1 MDFLW
6 HKVSEKEKE
15 DIKNQAKA
23 IMDSFSKKLERIN
36 KKTEEPIIEREKGER
51 QETQGK
57 ESDEFFKKSIL
68 DNFRIKDSD
77 SARES
82 EKEQQDSRHA
92 PEKSKDFIIA
102 ERKGW

>member
-15 DIKNQAKA
+15 EIKNQAKA

-51 QETQGK
+51 QEGQGK
-57 ESDEFFKKSIL
+57 EPDE
-68 DNFRIKDSD
+68 
-77 SARES
+77 
-82 EKEQQDSRHA
+82 
-92 PEKSKDFIIA
+92 
-102 ERKGW
+102 

>member
-51 QETQGK
+51 QEAQGK
-57 ESDEFFKKSIL
+57 ETNEQFKKAIL
-68 DNFRIKDSD
+68 DN
-77 SARES
+77 
-82 EKEQQDSRHA
+82 A

>member
-15 DIKNQAKA
+15 EIKNQAKA

-51 QETQGK
+51 QEGQGK
-57 ESDEFFKKSIL
+57 EPDEEFRKRIL
-68 DNFRIKDSD
+68 EN
-77 SARES
+77 
-82 EKEQQDSRHA
+82 A
-92 PEKSKDFIIA
+92 PEKNKDFIIA